1 MKIVNNN
8 FVVQDFV
15 RKRKRTLPY
24 NVYTTHY
31 VLDCS
36 YIVAYSEIII
46 SENSESVV
54 ALGVMADRLFPS
66 QSVWKGIYML
76 YVFVSFFG
84 PIIVHNVQ

>member
-15 RKRKRTLPY
+15 RKRKRTFPY
-24 NVYTTHY
+24 NVYITHY

-46 SENSESVV
+46 SENSEPVV

-84 PIIVHNVQ
+84 PITVHNVQ

>member
-1 MKIVNNN
+1 MKIVNKN

-15 RKRKRTLPY
+15 RKRKGTLPY
-24 NVYTTHY
+24 NVHITH

-46 SENSESVV
+46 SDHSEPVV
-54 ALGVMADRLFPS
+54 ALGVMAERLFPS

-76 YVFVSFFG
+76 YVCVSFFG
-84 PIIVHNVQ
+84 PITVHNVQ

>member
-15 RKRKRTLPY
+15 RKRKRTLLY
-24 NVYTTHY
+24 HVYITHY

-46 SENSESVV
+46 SENSEPVV

-84 PIIVHNVQ
+84 PITVHNVQ

>member
-24 NVYTTHY
+24 NVYITHY

-46 SENSESVV
+46 SENSEPVV

>member
-24 NVYTTHY
+24 NVYITHY

-84 PIIVHNVQ
+84 PITVHNVQ

>member
-24 NVYTTHY
+24 NVYITHY

-46 SENSESVV
+46 SENSEPVV

-76 YVFVSFFG
+76 YVFVSFFA
-84 PIIVHNVQ
+84 PITVHSVQ

>member
-15 RKRKRTLPY
+15 RRRKRTLPY
-24 NVYTTHY
+24 NVYITHY

-46 SENSESVV
+46 SENSEPVV
-54 ALGVMADRLFPS
+54 ALGVMGDRLFPS

-84 PIIVHNVQ
+84 PITVHNVQ

>member
-24 NVYTTHY
+24 NVYIRHY

-36 YIVAYSEIII
+36 CIVAYSEIII
-46 SENSESVV
+46 SENSEPVV

-84 PIIVHNVQ
+84 PITVHNVQ

>member
-24 NVYTTHY
+24 NVYITHY

-46 SENSESVV
+46 SENSEPVV

-76 YVFVSFFG
+76 FVFVSFFG
-84 PIIVHNVQ
+84 PITVHNVQ

>member
-15 RKRKRTLPY
+15 RKRKRTLPF
-24 NVYTTHY
+24 NVYITHY

-46 SENSESVV
+46 SENSEPVV
-54 ALGVMADRLFPS
+54 ALGVMTDRLFPS

-84 PIIVHNVQ
+84 PITVHNVQ

>member
-15 RKRKRTLPY
+15 RKGKRTLPY
-24 NVYTTHY
+24 NVYITHY

-46 SENSESVV
+46 SENSEPVV

-84 PIIVHNVQ
+84 PITVHNVQ

>member
-31 VLDCS
+31 VLDYS

-46 SENSESVV
+46 SENSEPVV

-84 PIIVHNVQ
+84 PITVHNVQ

>member
-24 NVYTTHY
+24 NVYITHY
-31 VLDCS
+31 VLECS

-46 SENSESVV
+46 SENSEPVV

-84 PIIVHNVQ
+84 PITVHNVQ

>member
-24 NVYTTHY
+24 NVYITHY

-36 YIVAYSEIII
+36 YVVAYSEIII
-46 SENSESVV
+46 SENSEPVV

-84 PIIVHNVQ
+84 PITVHNVQ

>member
-1 MKIVNNN
+1 MKIVNKN

-46 SENSESVV
+46 SENSEPVV

>member
-1 MKIVNNN
+1 MNIVNNN

-24 NVYTTHY
+24 NVYITHY

-46 SENSESVV
+46 SENSEPVV

-84 PIIVHNVQ
+84 PITVHNVQ

>member
-46 SENSESVV
+46 SENSEPVV

>member
-24 NVYTTHY
+24 NVYITHY

-46 SENSESVV
+46 SENFEPVV

-76 YVFVSFFG
+76 FVFVSFFG
-84 PIIVHNVQ
+84 PITVHNVQ

>member
-1 MKIVNNN
+1 MKIVNKN

-24 NVYTTHY
+24 NVYITHY

-46 SENSESVV
+46 SDHSEPVV

-84 PIIVHNVQ
+84 PITVHNVQ

>member
-24 NVYTTHY
+24 NVYITHY

-46 SENSESVV
+46 SENSSPLLLLV
-54 ALGVMADRLFPS
+54 
-66 QSVWKGIYML
+66 
-76 YVFVSFFG
+76 
-84 PIIVHNVQ
+84 

>member
-15 RKRKRTLPY
+15 RKGKRTLPY
-24 NVYTTHY
+24 NVYITHY

-36 YIVAYSEIII
+36 YIVAYSEVII
-46 SENSESVV
+46 SDHSEPVV
-54 ALGVMADRLFPS
+54 ALDVMADRLFAS

-84 PIIVHNVQ
+84 RITVHNVQ

>member
-24 NVYTTHY
+24 HVYITHY

-46 SENSESVV
+46 SDHSEPVV

-84 PIIVHNVQ
+84 PITVLNVQ

>member
-24 NVYTTHY
+24 NVYITHY

-46 SENSESVV
+46 SENSEPVV

-84 PIIVHNVQ
+84 PITVHSVQ